1 MIENDFITII
11 DGIENLDSNLMGML
25 HGGLSSNMNDCNCGS
40 GNSNTEQTEHGSN
53 DCTCG
58 SGNSNK
64 IAAPSDWIIFISHI
78 ELVGFSPVDLIWL
91 FIYF

>member
-25 HGGLSSNMNDCNCGS
+25 HGGLSINMNDCNCGS

-64 IAAPSDWIIFISHI
+64 IAAPSDCTCGSANSNSTHSTIRQLQF
-78 ELVGFSPVDLIWL
+78 G
-91 FIYF
+91 

>member
-25 HGGLSSNMNDCNCGS
+25 HGGLSNNMNDCN
-40 GNSNTEQTEHGSN
+40 
-53 DCTCG
+53 CG

-64 IAAPSDWIIFISHI
+64 IAAPSDCTCGSANSNSAHSTIRQLQF
-78 ELVGFSPVDLIWL
+78 G
-91 FIYF
+91 

>member
-25 HGGLSSNMNDCNCGS
+25 HGGLSNNMNDCNCGS

-53 DCTCG
+53 D
-58 SGNSNK
+58 
-64 IAAPSDWIIFISHI
+64 
-78 ELVGFSPVDLIWL
+78 
-91 FIYF
+91 